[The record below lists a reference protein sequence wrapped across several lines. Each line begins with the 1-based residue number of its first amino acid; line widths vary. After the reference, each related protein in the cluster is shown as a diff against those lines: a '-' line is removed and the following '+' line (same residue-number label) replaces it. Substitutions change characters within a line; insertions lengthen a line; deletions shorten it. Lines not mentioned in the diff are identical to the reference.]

1 MRILKENI
9 YQSEN
14 IKRKYKKIFKILKIF
29 FFFFKYIFIINYHV
43 N

>member
-14 IKRKYKKIFKILKIF
+14 IKRKYIKLFNILEVF